1 MGEGGLV
8 GLGVF
13 MLHPVAIIRHKRKRL
28 IVWIMESLY
37 SNVCVLLGWE
47 NLSVM
52 VYFPLS
58 VPLRMVRSE
67 RR

>member
-1 MGEGGLV
+1 MFV

-13 MLHPVAIIRHKRKRL
+13 MLHPVAISRHKRKRL
-28 IVWIMESLY
+28 IVWIMGSLY

-58 VPLRMVRSE
+58 VPLRLVRSE

>member
-1 MGEGGLV
+1 
-8 GLGVF
+8 
-13 MLHPVAIIRHKRKRL
+13 MLHPVAISRHKRKRL
-28 IVWIMESLY
+28 IVWIMGSLY

-58 VPLRMVRSE
+58 VPLRLVRSE